1 MNIPKFNP
9 VKNPVYLK
17 VSERAAVQFTDHM
30 TSTAVCKQNQDTDCV
45 VTTESHERHSL

>member
-1 MNIPKFNP
+1 MNIPKFDP

-30 TSTAVCKQNQDTDCV
+30 TFNCSGPVYKQNQDTV
-45 VTTESHERHSL
+45 